1 MKKQLKKIALAK
13 ETLRNL
19 NGSDLS
25 KAEGGGAFPN
35 SDVNTC
41 VCHTVSC
48 KPGLC

>member
-19 NGSDLS
+19 SGSEMR
-25 KAEGGGAFPN
+25 KAEGAAFPN
-35 SDVNTC
+35 SDVKTC

-48 KPGLC
+48 HPGLC